1 MRSVL
6 LGVVALAVLATP
18 VQASTE
24 REEPPA
30 LPAAAWY
37 LVGEDGAVL
46 AQERSRRSLAIA
58 SITKLMTAIVALEEA
73 RPSEVV
79 RVSSQASAIGG
90 STVYLQAGEELS
102 VGELVR
108 AMLIPSANDAAT
120 ALALHVGNGSTAR
133 FVSLMNAK
141 ARELGLLDTTFVNP
155 HGLDESGHVSSARDA
170 TVLVRYALG
179 VPAIREALARTTYSL
194 AGRQRFPTTDDLL
207 ATWPPLVGGKTG
219 HTEDAGW
226 SEAAAASR
234 RGATVYGTVL
244 GVETREGRN
253 DALRA
258 LLEFGLDR
266 YQRVAVIDANRVY
279 GEADTEYGEARVAL
293 VAPRTVL
300 RTVREGVPL
309 LERTVLPTMV
319 ALPVR
324 EGERLGRVEVWE
336 GDRLVASSNLI
347 AATSVSEPGAFG
359 KAAWFAERT
368 AENLWELVT

>member
-1 MRSVL
+1 MRSIL

-24 REEPPA
+24 RAEPPA

-37 LVGEDGAVL
+37 LVGEDGALL

-58 SITKLMTAIVALEEA
+58 SITKLMTAIVTLEEA
-73 RPSEVV
+73 RPSDLVQ
-79 RVSSQASAIGG
+79 VSSQAAGVGG
-90 STVYLQAGEELS
+90 STAYLRTGEELS

-133 FVSLMNAK
+133 FVSLMNVK
-141 ARELGLLDTTFVNP
+141 ARELGLVDTTFVNP
-155 HGLDESGHVSSARDA
+155 HGLDEGGHVSSARDA

-179 VPAIREALARTTYSL
+179 VPSIREALARTAYSV
-194 AGRQRFPTTDDLL
+194 AGRQQLPSTDDLL
-207 ATWPPLVGGKTG
+207 SSWPPLVGGKTG
-219 HTEDAGW
+219 HTEGAGW

-234 RGATVYGTVL
+234 GGATVYGTVL
-244 GVETREGRN
+244 GVDTREGRN
-253 DALRA
+253 DALRT

-266 YQRVAVIDANRVY
+266 YQRVAVIEASRVY
-279 GEADTEYGEARVAL
+279 GEADTEYGETRVEL
-293 VAPRTVL
+293 VAPRTLL

-309 LERTVLPTMV
+309 LERTVVPTMV

-336 GDRLVASSNLI
+336 GDRMVASSNLI
-347 AATSVSEPGAFG
+347 AAASVSEPGALG

-368 AENLWELVT
+368 AENVWELVT

>member
-1 MRSVL
+1 MRSIL

-24 REEPPA
+24 RAEPPA
-30 LPAAAWY
+30 LPAKAWY

-73 RPSEVV
+73 RPSDLV
-79 RVSSQASAIGG
+79 RVSSQAAAIGG
-90 STVYLQAGEELS
+90 STVHLRAGEELS

-120 ALALHVGNGSTAR
+120 ALALHVGSGSTAR
-133 FVSLMNAK
+133 FVALMNVK

-155 HGLDESGHVSSARDA
+155 HGLDERGHVSSARDA
-170 TVLVRYALG
+170 TVLLRYALG
-179 VPAIREALARTTYSL
+179 APSIREALSRTSYSL
-194 AGRQRFPTTDDLL
+194 AGRQQFPTTDDLL
-207 ATWPPLVGGKTG
+207 ASWPPLIGGKTG
-219 HTEDAGW
+219 HTADAGW
-226 SEAAAASR
+226 SEAAGASR
-234 RGATVYGTVL
+234 RGVTVYGTVL
-244 GVETREGRN
+244 GGDTREGRN
-253 DALRA
+253 DALRT

-266 YQRVAVIDANRVY
+266 YQRVAVIDASRVY
-279 GEADTEYGEARVAL
+279 GVADTEYGQARVEL
-293 VAPRTVL
+293 VAPRTLL
-300 RTVREGVPL
+300 RNVREGVPL

-336 GDRLVASSNLI
+336 DDRLLASSNLL
-347 AATSVSEPGAFG
+347 AASAVSEPGALG
-359 KAAWFAERT
+359 KSTWFAERA